1 MTEPLE
7 TVRYAGDPGRRSIRV
22 VSMGAALVLLLGT
35 GCTSDRESS
44 LSSSTTTRGKGGA
57 VPGGTEGTESPT
69 SADQALVAQFLELAN
84 HPDQER
90 AKRLPFAAQVQ
101 LGLGQDLHVTRS
113 PFDLAR
119 ADAWSIDVE
128 HFRAYSGP
136 FSALDVARDAPGT
149 IVSVGNHTRCA
160 SPPEP
165 APVGTEH
172 LRRLSVQPEPSAYDS
187 CLKWWSVDLFV
198 NADGQIEA
206 VTLDAYEP

>member
-1 MTEPLE
+1 MKRRW
-7 TVRYAGDPGRRSIRV
+7 VASQAAGSSPEGGEGR
-22 VSMGAALVLLLGT
+22 
-35 GCTSDRESS
+35 
-44 LSSSTTTRGKGGA
+44 A
-57 VPGGTEGTESPT
+57 VPGGTDESESPT
-69 SADQALVAQFLELAN
+69 SADQALIAQFLEFAN

-90 AKRLPFAAQVQ
+90 AETLPLSAQVQ
-101 LGLGQDLHVTRS
+101 LGLGQDLRVKRS
-113 PFDLAR
+113 RFDLAR
-119 ADAWSIDVE
+119 ADAWSINVE

-149 IVSVGNHTRCA
+149 VISVGEHTRCA
-160 SPPEP
+160 SPSEP

-172 LRRLSVQPEPSAYDS
+172 LRRVSVQPEPSAYDS